1 MAQLRSIT
9 LRNFKGIGEHAV
21 KVPMRP
27 ITLLFGPNSAG
38 KSTVLQA
45 MQYARE
51 ILKRNNVNPDRTMA
65 GGDAIDLGGFEGLVH
80 RHDLTRTVEMTFEIA
95 ISGDGLSSTMASA
108 ARSEIERAIDEL
120 TRGTT
125 EQRYSSTDDLRQLKR
140 DERAEL
146 ASLQG
151 QLDALSWQDVG
162 SHVSTAS
169 VELRVGWD
177 RERVCAF
184 VQRLCIGLNGEPFGE
199 VIAEGAGHSPFIA
212 LQHDHSLIRTIDS
225 GRTKVDLAE
234 TGSEIEGG
242 ELRRAWLEW
251 TEPGLPIYM
260 METDGLRF
268 DQNLAINFGEAE
280 RADIG
285 VVWLRILDQAL
296 LGPVRL
302 LTEAMDS
309 MRYLGPVREVPRRGF
324 QPHRHPSE
332 HRWASGLGAWDALH
346 RHLDSSTGSGD
357 EVFNSVRRWLT
368 ETDCLDLGVGIEIF
382 DVREVPENHPL
393 MDALLKAALE
403 QDDLEQGFVRREIL
417 APMQAL
423 PMRRKL
429 RLIDAATDTEIDAH
443 DLGVGVSQVIPVV
456 VGAIE
461 PGFSVFSVE
470 QPELHIHP
478 KVQVALADLFVE
490 QIKRLPGQFLLET
503 HSEHLLLRLL
513 RRVRETAEGK
523 EASPAR
529 GLKPG
534 DLSVVVVQAV
544 PTDDGPDRVV
554 FFPIPVTEDGD
565 FNVVWPDG
573 FFPERGEELF

>member
-1 MAQLRSIT
+1 MAQLTSVT

-80 RHDLTRTVEMTFEIA
+80 CHDLSRTVELTFELA
-95 ISGDGLSSTMASA
+95 IGDDGLPSPMFDDAE
-108 ARSEIERAIDEL
+108 REIERDSSRVGSWTAVETETTFQSVRNLNDE
-120 TRGTT
+120 
-125 EQRYSSTDDLRQLKR
+125 D
-140 DERAEL
+140 RAKIE
-146 ASLQG
+146 ANKAR
-151 QLDALSWQDVG
+151 LDALTELNVGRRVRSAGLTLEVAWDKERGCPFLQTIRVLLDGEFFGRLTVDGASQGPYVIVNLDHPLVGMLDGVRGDASDAGEVGLLRQTWLNWTADDPEGVPPWLIAPDGFRLDQDFLIDVG
-162 SHVSTAS
+162 EAMGT
-169 VELRVGWD
+169 D
-177 RERVCAF
+177 
-184 VQRLCIGLNGEPFGE
+184 
-199 VIAEGAGHSPFIA
+199 EG
-212 LQHDHSLIRTIDS
+212 DT
-225 GRTKVDLAE
+225 
-234 TGSEIEGG
+234 
-242 ELRRAWLEW
+242 WL
-251 TEPGLPIYM
+251 M
-260 METDGLRF
+260 
-268 DQNLAINFGEAE
+268 
-280 RADIG
+280 
-285 VVWLRILDQAL
+285 ILDQAMM
-296 LGPVRL
+296 GPVRL
-302 LTEAMDS
+302 LTQAVDS

-346 RHLDSSTGSGD
+346 RHLDAATGTGD
-357 EVFNSVRRWLT
+357 EVFRSIRRWLT
-368 ETDCLDLGVGIEIF
+368 EADCLDLGVDLELF
-382 DVREVPENHPL
+382 NVREVPENHRL

-403 QDDLEQGFVRREIL
+403 QEDLDPGFVRREVL
-417 APMQAL
+417 SPLQNL
-423 PMRRKL
+423 PLRRRL
-429 RLIDAATDTEIDAH
+429 RLVDTVTDTEIDAH

-461 PGFSVFSVE
+461 PGFTVFSVE

-529 GLKPG
+529 GLKPE
-534 DLSVVVVQAV
+534 DLSVVVVQSV
-544 PTDDGPDRVV
+544 PTESGPDRAV
-554 FFPIPVTEDGD
+554 FFPIPITKEGD
-565 FNVVWPDG
+565 FNVVWPNG